1 MKNKFPVT
9 CHTKHVGPGSTFVAI
24 KGMKEDGV
32 RYIPHAVAAGATT
45 IVVDQ
50 QVSLTAEIEN
60 VLQEQRVALLRV
72 TDTRRALAE
81 LSAHAHGYPSQKL
94 TIVGITGT
102 KGKST
107 TTFLVEHILRTAG
120 YKTAMLSTVYNKI
133 LDTVYETELTT
144 QHPDYIHAFLQQCV
158 KQGVTHV
165 VMEVAAQ
172 AFSLHRVATIE
183 FSCGMFLNFSQEHG
197 EFYATQDD
205 YFAAKTE
212 LFPACKSDAKII
224 LPEDDER
231 ISAAAIKAGVHSDQM
246 LKFSTQS
253 SNNATTLAGIQF
265 VHENETYNCPALVGN
280 FNIYNVRAALLCV
293 QRFGVKPE
301 VAQRALQTFA
311 PVPGRLNK
319 YELGNGAIAFI
330 DYAHNPASFEHIFR
344 MARGCTKHLI
354 ALFSA
359 GGDRDTAKRPL
370 MGALAAEYADLII
383 LTTDNPRSEEP
394 QDINADIMRGVPE
407 NQRQKVTIELDRERA
422 IRCAYEHSKAG
433 SIILLLGKGP
443 DEYQLVKGVKSYFSE
458 REILFSLMSGVQALD
473 QSPVCFTKKPDTVK

>member
-1 MKNKFPVT
+1 MLDNKFPVT
-9 CHTKHVGPGSTFVAI
+9 SHTKHVGPGSTFVAI

-32 RYIPHAVAAGATT
+32 RYIPHAIAAGATT

-50 QVSLTAEIEN
+50 RASLTTEIEHL
-60 VLQEQRVALLRV
+60 LQEQNVALVRVA
-72 TDTRRALAE
+72 DTRRALAE
-81 LSAHAHGYPSQKL
+81 LSAQAHGYPAQKL
-94 TIVGITGT
+94 TIIGITGT

-107 TTFLVEHILRTAG
+107 TTFLVEHMLREAGFATA
-120 YKTAMLSTVYNKI
+120 KLSTVYNKI
-133 LDTVYETELTT
+133 LDVVYETELTT

-158 KQGVTHV
+158 EQGVTHV

-205 YFAAKTE
+205 YFAAKAE
-212 LFPACKSDAKII
+212 LFSACRAGAKII
-224 LPEDDER
+224 IPQDDER
-231 ISAAAIKAGVHSDQM
+231 ISAAAMKAGAHADQIS
-246 LKFSTQS
+246 KFSTQNS
-253 SNNATTLAGIQF
+253 GDAATLVGIQF
-265 VHENETYNCPALVGN
+265 VHENDTYNCPALVGN

-293 QRFGVKPE
+293 QQFGVKAE
-301 VAQRALQTFA
+301 TAQRALQTFV

-330 DYAHNPASFEHIFR
+330 DYAHNPASFEHVLR
-344 MARGCTKHLI
+344 MTRGCTKHLI
-354 ALFSA
+354 VLFSA
-359 GGDRDTAKRPL
+359 GGDRDTTKRPL
-370 MGALAAEYADLII
+370 MGALAAGYADLII

-394 QDINADIMRGVPE
+394 QDINADIMQGIPQ
-407 NQRQKVTIELDRERA
+407 NQQHKVVIELDREKA
-422 IRCAYEHSKAG
+422 IRCAYEHASAD

-458 REILFSLMSGVQALD
+458 REILFSLKNKMA
-473 QSPVCFTKKPDTVK
+473 